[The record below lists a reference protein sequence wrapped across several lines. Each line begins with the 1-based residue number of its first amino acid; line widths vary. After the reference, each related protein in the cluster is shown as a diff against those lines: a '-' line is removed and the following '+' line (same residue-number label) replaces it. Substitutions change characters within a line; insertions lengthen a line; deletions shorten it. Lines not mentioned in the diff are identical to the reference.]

1 MAYNFYFGDFE
12 SDKVFVEPPNV
23 EMAQRD
29 GVLISIA
36 GKSGD
41 EYIDNGRYKN
51 VEFERKISIIKK
63 GNQSVKQIADEVVD
77 ALAYLHG
84 YQDFEDTDHEYL
96 FTKAVLTNFAEV
108 NRDMR
113 NLYRAT
119 LRFSRIPFWYSND
132 GNQYQTVPLSTK
144 LKVFKNPYK
153 LVAAPLIEINKD
165 QGGLNPGN
173 FRYSITNSSGRT
185 TTYFAPYFSA
195 AGTTVIDCEKQVIE
209 FNGTK
214 LLGETPT
221 GFIEGSNT
229 FEILDPLNLISG
241 IRIKPRWRRL

>member
-12 SDKVFVEPPNV
+12 SDKVFVDPPNI
-23 EMAQRD
+23 EMAQRE
-29 GVLISIA
+29 GELVSIA

-63 GNQSVKQIADEVVD
+63 GNQSVKQIADEVID
-77 ALAYLHG
+77 TLAYLQG

-113 NLYRAT
+113 KLYRAT
-119 LRFSRIPFWYSND
+119 LRFSRIPFWYSNE

-144 LKVFKNPYK
+144 SKVFENPYK
-153 LVAAPLIEINKD
+153 LDAAPLIEINKI

-173 FRYSITNSSGRT
+173 FSYSIGTKNYT
-185 TTYFAPYFSA
+185 APYLNA

-209 FNGTK
+209 CNGTK
-214 LLGETPT
+214 LLGDTPA
-221 GFIEGSNT
+221 GFFEGSNT
-229 FEILDPLNLISG
+229 FEILDPLNLISE